1 MKSCRK
7 SLLVILFFTFAL
19 SCKIS
24 ENNETEPNN
33 TFTDANQ
40 IEINKE
46 ITGFI
51 ESENDTDNYF
61 LDIDEEQILKIELS
75 GIKGVNH
82 SINIFKNENTKPQLI
97 KVIDDNR
104 KSSSETF
111 ANLFVQPGRY
121 LFNITHGS
129 RDIKKGNT
137 ETSYKLLVT
146 TRSYLNE
153 EKEPNDNPYAANE
166 ITDTSIASGYFSPAQ
181 NSLNNDQKN
190 RMKEED
196 WYKFN
201 VNISDSIPALIDLS
215 LTGVNGVDSTI
226 TILNS
231 AMEEILTV
239 DSAAAGEGENITDFG
254 VKESGVYYIRISSK
268 NFLFSHDTPYE
279 LKLDYKIYDQN
290 SELESNNSFEKAN
303 IIKDNIVN
311 GRINGLD
318 DLDYYQFIPPFK
330 NKYYKAGCSS
340 VEGLDII
347 MIIYDNNRNKIFEIN
362 NAGAGEAEK
371 IPYFMVKNPIYI
383 AISASALSAI
393 ESKYTLD
400 IEKFESS
407 EVIEIEPNNTKT
419 TANLFNDGITGFI
432 NYKNDIDF
440 YLLKYEDRQKVK
452 ISARGIKDGKIKI
465 STTDQLGF
473 IIKSKEIVSDEETS
487 FIEIFDRKGYIIVE
501 SIVPNYEFP
510 YLITVEEL

>member
-1 MKSCRK
+1 MKSFPK
-7 SLLVILFFTFAL
+7 SILLIIFFSFVL

-24 ENNETEPNN
+24 KNNETEPNN
-33 TFTDANQ
+33 TFADANQ

-82 SINIFKNENTKPQLI
+82 SINIFKNEITKPQLI

-111 ANLFVQPGRY
+111 ANLYVQPGRY
-121 LFNITHGS
+121 ILNITHGS
-129 RDIKKGNT
+129 RDLKKGNT
-137 ETSYKLLVT
+137 ETAYKLLVT

-153 EKEPNDNPYAANE
+153 EKEPNDNPYSANE
-166 ITDTSIASGYFSPAQ
+166 ITDKSITAGYFSPAQ
-181 NSLNNDQKN
+181 NSLNDDQKN

-201 VNISDSIPALIDLS
+201 INISDNIPALIDLNLS
-215 LTGVNGVDSTI
+215 GVNGVDSAI

-231 AMEEILTV
+231 AMEVILTV
-239 DSAAAGEGENITDFG
+239 DSAAAGEGESITDLG
-254 VKESGVYYIRISSK
+254 IKESGIYYIQISSK
-268 NFLFSHDTPYE
+268 NFLFNNDTPYE
-279 LKLDYKIYDQN
+279 LKLNIKIYDRN

-303 IIKDNIVN
+303 IISDNIVN
-311 GRINGLD
+311 GRINGSD
-318 DLDYYQFIPPFK
+318 DQDFYQFIPPFK

-340 VEGLDII
+340 VEGLDIV
-347 MIIYDNNRNKIFEIN
+347 MIIYDNNRNKLFEIN
-362 NAGAGEAEK
+362 NAGAGEAER

-383 AISASALSAI
+383 SISADALSAV
-393 ESKYTLD
+393 ESRYTLD

-407 EVIEIEPNNTKT
+407 EIIEIEPNNTKIA
-419 TANLFNDGITGFI
+419 ANLFNDGITGFI

-440 YLLKYEDRQKVK
+440 YLLKYQDRQKVK
-452 ISARGIKDGKIKI
+452 VSLRGVKDGRIKI

-473 IIKSKEIVSDEETS
+473 IIKSKEIISDEETS
-487 FIEIFDRKGYIIVE
+487 FTEIFDKKGYIIVE
-501 SIVPNYEFP
+501 SVVPNYEFP
-510 YLITVEEL
+510 YLITVEDL